1 MDVLV
6 DGLGAVS
13 HAAEDAGAAAGHGS
27 SFTEAA
33 ARAHGAER
41 PDSGSEA
48 NRASSS
54 AERTAARPAQ
64 SPSWWDTAMGGMK
77 SVGST
82 VDSVAHKA
90 GAAVDQMAEQGI
102 SKATES
108 VRH

>member
-1 MDVLV
+1 
-6 DGLGAVS
+6 
-13 HAAEDAGAAAGHGS
+13 
-27 SFTEAA
+27 
-33 ARAHGAER
+33 
-41 PDSGSEA
+41 
-48 NRASSS
+48 
-54 AERTAARPAQ
+54 
-64 SPSWWDTAMGGMK
+64 MGGMK